1 MKGENKVITA
11 EFVHEAIDKVADR
24 FDKNGLIR
32 RNYCEIINEDGSS
45 EVIDFLIEEEIEML
59 LDGLNVVNKVAL
71 IEAFASVHL
80 DIWILGVSFVI
91 NGELHQHFIKVQEF

>member
-1 MKGENKVITA
+1 MITA

-24 FDKNGLIR
+24 FDKNGHICR
-32 RNYCEIINEDGSS
+32 SYCEVIDEDGAY
-45 EVIDFLIEEEIEML
+45 EEIDFLIEEEIEML

-71 IEAFASVHL
+71 IEAFASVHF
-80 DIWILGVSFVI
+80 DVWILGVSFVI